1 VQQGYIDVIKLN
13 EQELNMIT
21 LRKSH
26 ERGHANH
33 GWLDSFH
40 TFSFADYYDPRW
52 MGYGALRVI
61 NEDRI
66 APGGGFP
73 THSHRDMEIVT
84 YVLSGALEHRD
95 SLGNSGLIRP
105 GEVQRMRAG
114 RGIAHSEFNAS
125 DSEPVHLLQIW
136 IDPDTSGLEPGYE
149 QKAFTPE
156 DLSGRFRV
164 VASNDGRDDSV
175 TIHQDAAIHATRL
188 GQGEQATLG
197 LAPGRRAWLHV
208 ATGRVLL
215 RGAPL
220 EAGDSAAF
228 THETGITLDGLETAE
243 VLVFDLV

>member
-1 VQQGYIDVIKLN
+1 ML
-13 EQELNMIT
+13 T

-52 MGYGALRVI
+52 MGFGALRVI

-73 THSHRDMEIVT
+73 THGHRDMEIVT
-84 YVLSGALEHRD
+84 YVLSGALKHQD
-95 SLGNSGLIRP
+95 SLGNSGVIRP

-136 IDPDTSGLEPGYE
+136 IVPDTSELEPGYE
-149 QKAFTPE
+149 QKAFTPQ

-175 TIHQDAAIHATRL
+175 TIHQDAAIHAIRL
-188 GQGEQATLG
+188 GQGERATLV
-197 LAPGRRAWLHV
+197 LAPGHRAWLHV
-208 ATGRVLL
+208 ATGRVQL

-228 THETGITLDGLETAE
+228 THETEITLDGLETAE